1 VPPNNGTVT
10 VGFSGAASAGSA
22 GGRTVDFS
30 SFTPNT
36 TWSRLYWGRSS
47 LASATAGLDGT
58 QHVLTFASFTGTTAT
73 WNGTTSWTNPAN
85 GTVHS
90 SVPLRMTITVTGL
103 GANPWVTSTSVPSLD
118 PGPGTGIG
126 AVVNNSSL
134 VNFSANVQF
143 LADIPTDGSGN
154 FIALNDVP
162 VLAGQTN
169 SSFTGGFYSA
179 TP

>member
-1 VPPNNGTVT
+1 VN
-10 VGFSGAASAGSA
+10 FSAF
-22 GGRTVDFS
+22 D
-30 SFTPNT
+30 PNT

-47 LASATAGLDGT
+47 LASATAGLDGAP
-58 QHVLTFASFTGTTAT
+58 HLMTFSSFSGTTAT
-73 WNGTTSWTNPAN
+73 WTGTTSWTNPAT
-85 GTVHS
+85 GSITA

-103 GANPWVTSTSVPSLD
+103 GANPWVTSGSVPSLD

-126 AVVNNSSL
+126 AVVNNAAQ
-134 VNFSANVQF
+134 VNFSANIQF

-154 FIALNDVP
+154 FIALNTVP
-162 VLAGQTN
+162 ALAGQTN